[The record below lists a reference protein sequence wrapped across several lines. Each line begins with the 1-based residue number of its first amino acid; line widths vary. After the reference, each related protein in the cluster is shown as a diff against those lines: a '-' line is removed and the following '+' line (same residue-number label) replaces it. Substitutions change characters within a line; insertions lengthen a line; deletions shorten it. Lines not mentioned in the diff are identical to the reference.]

1 MENKTLHLKL
11 LIIITSWKREDQ
23 MTSSI
28 WEGVIYPPSQSTGQA
43 DHQEI
48 QEQRH
53 ALESHSRNEMV
64 IIYSLLWGFHTK
76 HTISQKMKVRI
87 SKASDFLNAKAYL
100 HIKIASGQ

>member
-1 MENKTLHLKL
+1 MRLHLN
-11 LIIITSWKREDQ
+11 ITSWKREDQ
-23 MTSSI
+23 MASSI

-48 QEQRH
+48 QEQTR
-53 ALESHSRNEMV
+53 ALESHSRNEMI

-87 SKASDFLNAKAYL
+87 SKASGFLNAKAYL